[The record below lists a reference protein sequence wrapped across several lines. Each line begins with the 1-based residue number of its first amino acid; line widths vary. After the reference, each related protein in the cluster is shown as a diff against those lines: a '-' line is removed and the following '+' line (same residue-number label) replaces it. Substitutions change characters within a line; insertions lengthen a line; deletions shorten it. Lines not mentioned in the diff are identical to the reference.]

1 MNIKENSKILKLSYV
16 FKNYESE
23 IKEAKQTKKD
33 YEIFL
38 DELLEKEITQRKENG
53 IKKRLRYAKFPIKK
67 YLEDFD
73 RKLYNPDFI
82 NEFEELETLEFIDKK
97 ENIIL
102 VRNTRCRKNSLCNRV
117 RNQSLYGRKKCIIH
131 ICSKFNYRIKRS
143 YEQKPINSI
152 QKKI

>member
-1 MNIKENSKILKLSYV
+1 MNIKENCKILKLSYI
-16 FKNYESE
+16 FKNYEEE

-33 YEIFL
+33 VGIFLDELL
-38 DELLEKEITQRKENG
+38 DELLEKEINQRKDNG

-73 RKLYNPDFI
+73 RKLYNPEFI
-82 NEFEELETLEFIDKK
+82 KEFDELETLEFIEKK

-102 VRNTRCRKNSLCNRV
+102 VRNTRCRENTLCNRT
-117 RNQSLYGRKKCIIH
+117 RNKSMYGRKKCTFH

-143 YEQKPINSI
+143 NE
-152 QKKI
+152 

>member
-16 FKNYESE
+16 FKNYEDE

-33 YEIFL
+33 YGIFL

-73 RKLYNPDFI
+73 RKLYNADFI
-82 NEFEELETLEFIDKK
+82 KEFEELETLEFIEKK

-102 VRNTRCRKNSLCNRV
+102 VRNTRCRENSLCNRI
-117 RNQSLYGRKKCIIH
+117 RNKSLYGRKKCIIH
-131 ICSKFNYRIKRS
+131 ICSKFDYRIKRS
-143 YEQKPINSI
+143 YE
-152 QKKI
+152 